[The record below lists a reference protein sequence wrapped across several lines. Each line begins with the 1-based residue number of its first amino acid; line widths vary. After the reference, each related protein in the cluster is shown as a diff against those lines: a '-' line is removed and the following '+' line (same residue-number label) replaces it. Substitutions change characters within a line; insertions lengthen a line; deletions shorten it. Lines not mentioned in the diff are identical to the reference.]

1 MAEVILN
8 TICTDQS
15 IIGTSAGVS
24 TTPQTRTS
32 QNSAVVVMEKL
43 GVNIENRCSVQ
54 LTSTQII
61 EVDLVFAMTE
71 SIKGVLLCKYPE
83 YSSKVFTINEYVGV
97 KGDVVDPYG
106 GNVDVYIK
114 TFNSLKNSINLL
126 VNKFNEVWVF
136 SNTDIFFF
144 VIKDTF

>member
-1 MAEVILN
+1 MKILFVCVGNTCRSCMAEVILN

-114 TFNSLKNSINLL
+114 TFNFLKNSINLL
-126 VNKFNEVWVF
+126 VNKFNEV
-136 SNTDIFFF
+136 
-144 VIKDTF
+144 